1 MCRKWLDSEPCMNYK
16 CPHNLF
22 WEGLRLNLDKIQ
34 ITDKALE
41 IGNCCCLVHEPWAP
55 EEIGTVWGLP
65 GERIDQCESMGW
77 KKLKKGYP
85 HIISRLNSRVMGG

>member
-1 MCRKWLDSEPCMNYK
+1 MCKMLINSEPCWNYK
-16 CPHNLF
+16 CYHNLF

-41 IGNCCCLVHEPWAP
+41 IRNCLCLVNEPWTA

-65 GERIDQCESMGW
+65 VERVNQCELMGW
-77 KKLKKGYP
+77 KKLKKEYP
-85 HIISRLNSRVMGG
+85 HIISQLNSRVMGG